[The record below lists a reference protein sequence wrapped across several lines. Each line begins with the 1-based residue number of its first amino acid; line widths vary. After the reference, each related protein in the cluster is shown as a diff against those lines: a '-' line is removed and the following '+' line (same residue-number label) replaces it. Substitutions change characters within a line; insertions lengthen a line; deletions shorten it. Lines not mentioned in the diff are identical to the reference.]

1 MSSVQSPVLALL
13 RRLEAQNIWR
23 MGSVSYSAPAFAP
36 QQGLATMAM
45 PQLQEALMPHHAGKP
60 HTSTTHHHH
69 QTHSLPHLV
78 LYCRPPRAAVVAD
91 NSHEWY
97 EDSSLTAQDAL
108 KLLVNRIREKGPV
121 KQRHLQHLYQ
131 RCQSP
136 DELEKALRLTRL
148 NYLARGELQ
157 QHDPFSHRTSA
168 VLLHE
173 AMRLGAPELAQR
185 VLLRSGEFGLPGAN
199 ARHFNQLLIYHSKQ
213 TSLRAML
220 ETYELMKRAGPRPD
234 SETCFIL
241 VKGCVDG
248 GRADLA
254 RMVIQEFE
262 AAGVRVRAGTKLY
275 IEQHT

>member
-1 MSSVQSPVLALL
+1 MPSIINTNSLCVQSLL
-13 RRLEAQNIWR
+13 FISLHQYSNI
-23 MGSVSYSAPAFAP
+23 SH
-36 QQGLATMAM
+36 ATIY
-45 PQLQEALMPHHAGKP
+45 L
-60 HTSTTHHHH
+60 
-69 QTHSLPHLV
+69 
-78 LYCRPPRAAVVAD
+78 LYFT
-91 NSHEWY
+91 E
-97 EDSSLTAQDAL
+97 
-108 KLLVNRIREKGPV
+108 
-121 KQRHLQHLYQ
+121 QRHLQHLYQ

-136 DELEKALRLTRL
+136 EDLEKALRLTRL

-199 ARHFNQLLIYHSKQ
+199 TRHFNQLLIYHSKQ

-248 GRADLA
+248 GRPDLADL
-254 RMVIQEFE
+254 VIKEFE

-275 IEQHT
+275 IEQHKQGILPGQQ

>member
-1 MSSVQSPVLALL
+1 M
-13 RRLEAQNIWR
+13 
-23 MGSVSYSAPAFAP
+23 
-36 QQGLATMAM
+36 
-45 PQLQEALMPHHAGKP
+45 
-60 HTSTTHHHH
+60 
-69 QTHSLPHLV
+69 
-78 LYCRPPRAAVVAD
+78 
-91 NSHEWY
+91 
-97 EDSSLTAQDAL
+97 
-108 KLLVNRIREKGPV
+108 
-121 KQRHLQHLYQ
+121 YQ

-136 DELEKALRLTRL
+136 EDLEKALRLTRL

-199 ARHFNQLLIYHSKQ
+199 TRHFNQLLIYHSKQ

-248 GRADLA
+248 GRPDLADL
-254 RMVIQEFE
+254 VIKEFE

-275 IEQHT
+275 IEQHKQGILPGQQ